1 MNYIDRYIYAV
12 AEQLPEKMRADVE
25 KELRAD
31 IEDMLPENAT
41 EEDILNVLTSLGD
54 PKELANRYQ
63 PKMRYLI
70 SPAVFDDYLAT
81 LKLVA
86 VIFATV
92 AAFIGFISNIVEYS
106 AVTPVKDLTVT
117 IISDMIAGVFSGL
130 SAAFLW
136 VTVIFAAIDYS
147 RFKKG
152 VKKET
157 WSPKDLPKIPAAPA
171 ARIAKSDA
179 VVEILFSI
187 IFMVIFV
194 FYPHLIGWFTE
205 GDHLQ
210 DSIPLF
216 SDSVLSRFI
225 PVIIL
230 LTVLTVTIAIFKLV
244 YNRWN
249 YLMAG
254 LNGADKLLKLIFI
267 IVFLNYPGT
276 FNTGFLSRMADKL
289 ALDYSAISSDWYR
302 GIQLFIIIVVIAS
315 FAGILKGFLKAY
327 KNQKILKQ

>member
-1 MNYIDRYIYAV
+1 MV
-12 AEQLPEKMRADVE
+12 AER
-25 KELRAD
+25 
-31 IEDMLPENAT
+31 
-41 EEDILNVLTSLGD
+41 
-54 PKELANRYQ
+54 
-63 PKMRYLI
+63 
-70 SPAVFDDYLAT
+70 
-81 LKLVA
+81 
-86 VIFATV
+86 
-92 AAFIGFISNIVEYS
+92 
-106 AVTPVKDLTVT
+106 
-117 IISDMIAGVFSGL
+117 
-130 SAAFLW
+130 
-136 VTVIFAAIDYS
+136 
-147 RFKKG
+147 
-152 VKKET
+152 
-157 WSPKDLPKIPAAPA
+157 PA

-225 PVIIL
+225 PVIIM

-254 LNGADKLLKLIFI
+254 LNGAEKMLKLIFI

-276 FNTGFLSRMADKL
+276 FNTGFLSHMADKL